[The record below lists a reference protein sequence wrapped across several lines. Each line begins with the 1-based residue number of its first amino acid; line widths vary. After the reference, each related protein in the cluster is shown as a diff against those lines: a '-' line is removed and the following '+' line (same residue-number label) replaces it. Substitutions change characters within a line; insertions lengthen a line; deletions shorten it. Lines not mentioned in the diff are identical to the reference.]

1 MPADPRKPFPNDPLE
16 WRPQR
21 VRPFRTPRSITDP
34 ILEPHWT
41 GRHVLAH
48 FDSAGPWA
56 GSGPVRLIDELG
68 EEATTDHADLA
79 EEIADA
85 LMAVDAVLDGYLT
98 VEATR
103 SAEGSS
109 IAMTP
114 RVRGTIISSRRV
126 EVDVQAPPGTETG
139 SPEPVAF
146 VAVDVLRLDGEI
158 LLDLPLLERKRLL
171 DGLLQPSERVR
182 ISPYTRPPIGPW
194 LAAWKSNGL
203 AGVVCKGANSR
214 YRPDALT
221 EEWTIVTKLPG
232 R

>member
-1 MPADPRKPFPNDPLE
+1 MPTDPRMPFPSDPLE

-21 VRPFRTPRSITDP
+21 VRPVRTQRPISDP

-48 FDSAGPWA
+48 FDSTDPWA
-56 GSGPVRLIDELG
+56 GPVPLRLIDELG
-68 EEATTDHADLA
+68 QEATDEHADLA
-79 EEIADA
+79 AEIAGA
-85 LMAVDAVLDGYLT
+85 VMAVDAVLDGYLT

-109 IAMTP
+109 IVMTP
-114 RVRGTIISSRRV
+114 RVRGTIITSRRV
-126 EVDVQAPPGTETG
+126 EVDVEAPRGTVAGPGG
-139 SPEPVAF
+139 PLAF
-146 VAVDVLRLDGEI
+146 VAVDVLRLDGQI
-158 LLDLPLLERKRLL
+158 LFDLPLLERKRLL

-194 LAAWKSNGL
+194 LASWKSNGL
-203 AGVVCKGANSR
+203 AGAVSKAANSR

-221 EEWTIVTKLPG
+221 EEWTIITKIHG